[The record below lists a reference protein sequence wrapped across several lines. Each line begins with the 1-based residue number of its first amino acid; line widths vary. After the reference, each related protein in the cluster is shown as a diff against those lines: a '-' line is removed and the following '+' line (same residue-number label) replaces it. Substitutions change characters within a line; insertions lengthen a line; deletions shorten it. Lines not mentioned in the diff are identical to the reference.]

1 MHHEGNEDLQAALM
15 KSTTETAQ
23 RAAANASRAHEI
35 KTLPYKSTHARLS
48 DIKRAVRAVIKERRA
63 TQAGR

>member
-1 MHHEGNEDLQAALM
+1 M
-15 KSTTETAQ
+15 KSTTDTAHK

-35 KTLPYKSTHARLS
+35 KTLPYKPTRVKLS
-48 DIKRAVRAVIKERRA
+48 DIKKAVSAVIKERRA